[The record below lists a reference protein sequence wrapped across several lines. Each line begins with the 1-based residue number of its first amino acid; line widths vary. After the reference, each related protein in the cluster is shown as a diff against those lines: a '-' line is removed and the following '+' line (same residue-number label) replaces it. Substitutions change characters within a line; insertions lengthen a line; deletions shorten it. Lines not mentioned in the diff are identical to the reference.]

1 MTVATLPN
9 RSLSR
14 SNFRSEVRALMA
26 VFRRE
31 WTIFIRY
38 PSWIVALFIWPLIFP
53 AAYILSSRA
62 LAGPDGSGLVLFQQ
76 AAGTADVI
84 GFIGIGT
91 TIWMWQNVVLWNVGF
106 ALRQEQLRGTL
117 ESNWL
122 SPTWRFSFLLGS
134 TLTQLISMAIFMA
147 VAALEFTLL
156 LGVRFNGNPLLILL
170 MMLAAIPSIYGLGFA
185 FASLVIT
192 AKEANAFVFLVR
204 GVVMIFCGITF
215 PISVLPGW
223 MQAISQWLPP
233 TYIINGVR
241 DAALKGADFQA
252 LLPNLIPLLAFGIR
266 VAGHRLWAVQLHGT
280 ARPTDRRD
288 WAVLDMYNKRF
299 AIDNFEVTP

>member
-1 MTVATLPN
+1 MTIATVSN

-14 SNFRSEVRALMA
+14 PNFRSEVRALMA
-26 VFRRE
+26 VFHRE
-31 WTIFIRY
+31 WTIFKRY

-106 ALRQEQLRGTL
+106 ALREEQLRGTL

-134 TLTQLISMAIFMA
+134 TLTQMISMAIFMG

-156 LGVRFNGNPLLILL
+156 LGVRFTGNPLLVLL
-170 MMLAAIPSIYGLGFA
+170 VMLVAVPSIYGLGFA

-204 GVVMIFCGITF
+204 GIVMIFCGITF

-223 MQAISQWLPP
+223 MQVVSQWLPP

-252 LLPNLIPLLAFGIR
+252 LLPNLIPLLVFGIVWLGIGYGLFNFMER
-266 VAGHRLWAVQLHGT
+266 C
-280 ARPTDRRD
+280 ARRTG
-288 WAVLDMYNKRF
+288 
-299 AIDNFEVTP
+299 AIGQY